1 MTTKTAD
8 ITPDKSL
15 FEKLGKSG
23 YRTEQAVSELVDN
36 AIDARVDGS
45 VRIDV
50 VLDFEKRAI
59 VVSDNGSGMGFE
71 ELRDGLT
78 IAKTTKDGTGLGRFG
93 LGMKSAC
100 SALGKAFE
108 VTTARQDTKAEYS
121 ASYDQDAWLN
131 EQSASWDRFPIKE
144 SAKPMPW
151 HGTRIRISRIN
162 VPLYHNQ
169 TTAFKRSFGIRYGA
183 YLESGQVRLYVNGS
197 ACTATKV
204 AVEDESR
211 KELVVETPSGNF
223 VRGWIGLLEKRSV
236 KGDYGM
242 HLYKNSRLVK
252 AYAKFGIRSHPE
264 ASRVVGELNLDH
276 VPVNFHKTG
285 FLEDAPEYK
294 EAVWCFER
302 DQAVVDTVKSSASKA
317 PPPESVQAVLE
328 YAVRGGRG
336 GSIRPRLRA
345 PDARILLQK
354 AETVRVQDGER
365 TVDFVFG
372 DEGSLYSIQN
382 SKDVIQVSINR
393 KSPLFRIVGNP
404 LFLLGM
410 VGLEAKHV
418 QDKSGQ
424 YADFLSA
431 RNASW
436 SEFIQEWL
444 VTSKDGSKKRTE
456 KTSPEYGLAKNL
468 LSLYDHLER
477 RFAPK
482 FQFTGLSTLAPYL
495 HNAYDRIVYSIE
507 VERGAAQYLADVID
521 EFDRDRFVAIPK
533 PKASDVNAVLEFSE
547 NTDLVI
553 VRESSKAHPS
563 VAPPEKAWA
572 DLFSE
577 FKKGVIPIS
586 ENEIAEILEQMEER
600 KIVDSARLHSLIKSR
615 HMPKDITSMYE
626 RPY

>member
-15 FEKLGKSG
+15 FQKLGKAG

-36 AIDARVDGS
+36 AIDARVGDS

-59 VVSDNGSGMGFE
+59 AVSDDGSGMGFE

-78 IAKTTKDGTGLGRFG
+78 IAKTAKDGTGLGRFG

-108 VTTARQDTKAEYS
+108 ITTARQDSKAEYS

-144 SAKPMPW
+144 SSKPKPW
-151 HGTRIRISRIN
+151 HGTRILISRIN

-183 YLESGQVRLYVNGS
+183 YLESGQAELYVNGS
-197 ACTATKV
+197 ACMASKP
-204 AVEDESR
+204 AVEEGSR
-211 KELVVETPSGNF
+211 KELAVELPVGGP

-264 ASRVVGELNLDH
+264 VSRVVGELNLDH

-285 FLEDAPEYK
+285 FLEDSQEYK
-294 EAVWCFER
+294 EAAWCFER
-302 DQAVVDTVKSSASKA
+302 EPAVVETVKSSAAKS
-317 PPPESVQAVLE
+317 PPPESVRAVLE
-328 YAVRGGRG
+328 YAVRGGRRV
-336 GSIRPRLRA
+336 SIRPRLRA
-345 PDARILLQK
+345 PDARTLLQE
-354 AETVRVQDGER
+354 AGTVSVRNGGR
-365 TVDFVFG
+365 TVDFSFI
-372 DEGSLYSIQN
+372 DKGSLYDIQRT
-382 SKDVIQVSINR
+382 KDGIQMSINR
-393 KSPLFRIVGNP
+393 KSPLFRMVGNP

-410 VGLEAKHV
+410 IGLEARCAMDEPGRHA
-418 QDKSGQ
+418 G
-424 YADFLSA
+424 FLGA
-431 RNASW
+431 RNAAW
-436 SEFIQEWL
+436 SEFFQECL
-444 VTSKDGSKKRTE
+444 GPSGAGPKGRAE
-456 KTSPEYGLAKNL
+456 KANPEYGLAKNL
-468 LSLYDHLER
+468 LGLHDHLER
-477 RFAPK
+477 RFAPR
-482 FQFTGLSTLAPYL
+482 FQFTALSTLAPYL
-495 HNAYDRIVYSIE
+495 HNAYGRFVYNIVS
-507 VERGAAQYLADVID
+507 ERGAAQYLADTID
-521 EFDRDRFVAIPK
+521 KFDDDRFVAIPK
-533 PKASDVNAVLEFSE
+533 PKPSDVNSVLEFSKK
-547 NTDLVI
+547 TDLVV
-553 VRESSKAHPS
+553 VRESANVREP

-577 FKKGVIPIS
+577 FKRGVIPIP
-586 ENEIAEILEQMEER
+586 EYEIAEILDQMEER
-600 KIVDSARLHSLIKSR
+600 GIVDPARLRSVIKSR
-615 HMPKDITSMYE
+615 HMPKNATSMYE

>member
-15 FEKLGKSG
+15 FQKLGKAG

-36 AIDARVDGS
+36 AIDARVGDS

-50 VLDFEKRAI
+50 ELDFEKRTI
-59 VVSDNGSGMGFE
+59 TVSDDGSGMGFE

-78 IAKTTKDGTGLGRFG
+78 IAKTAKDGAGLGRFG

-108 VTTARQDTKAEYS
+108 ITTARQDSKAKYS

-131 EQSASWDRFPIKE
+131 ERSASWDKFPIKE
-144 SAKPMPW
+144 SSKPKPW

-183 YLESGQVRLYVNGS
+183 YLESGQAELYVNGS
-197 ACTATKV
+197 ACMASKP
-204 AVEDESR
+204 AVEEGSR
-211 KELVVETPSGNF
+211 KELDIELPGGR

-242 HLYKNSRLVK
+242 HLYKKFRLVK

-264 ASRVVGELNLDH
+264 ASRVIGELNLDH

-285 FLEDAPEYK
+285 FLEDSQEYK
-294 EAVWCFER
+294 EAAWCFER
-302 DQAVVDTVKSSASKA
+302 EPAVVETVKSSATKP

-328 YAVRGGRG
+328 YAVRGGRR

-345 PDARILLQK
+345 PDACALLQE
-354 AETVRVQDGER
+354 AGAVRVRDGGR
-365 TVDFVFG
+365 TVDFSFA
-372 DEGSLYSIQN
+372 DEGSLYDIQRAG
-382 SKDVIQVSINR
+382 DGIQVSINR

-410 VGLEAKHV
+410 IGLEARCAMDEPGRHA
-418 QDKSGQ
+418 G
-424 YADFLSA
+424 FLSA
-431 RNASW
+431 RNAAW
-436 SEFIQEWL
+436 SEFVQEWL
-444 VTSKDGSKKRTE
+444 GPSGAGPKGRTE
-456 KTSPEYGLAKNL
+456 KSSPEYGLAKSL
-468 LSLYDHLER
+468 LGLHDHLEG

-495 HNAYDRIVYSIE
+495 HNAYDRLVYSI
-507 VERGAAQYLADVID
+507 VAERGAAQYLADTID
-521 EFDRDRFVAIPK
+521 EFDDDRFVTIPK
-533 PKASDVNAVLEFSE
+533 PKPSDVKAVLEFSKK
-547 NTDLVI
+547 TDLVV
-553 VRESSKAHPS
+553 VRESADVRQS

-577 FKKGVIPIS
+577 FRRGVIPIS
-586 ENEIAEILEQMEER
+586 ENEIAEVLEQMEER
-600 KIVDSARLHSLIKSR
+600 GIVDPARLRSVIKSR
-615 HMPKDITSMYE
+615 HMPKNATSMYE
-626 RPY
+626 RPH